1 MSESFSPADTLHGS
15 CLCGGVAY
23 RAALPAECASHCY
36 CTMCQKSHGAAAGTY
51 LSVASAGF
59 AIERGAGLVTDHAS
73 SATGRRSFCSVCGS
87 SLYWRDTGEP
97 QSIDLA
103 LGTLQPPWT
112 GTVTRELHADT
123 RPTWLPHR

>member
-1 MSESFSPADTLHGS
+1 MTMNHSPDDTLHGS

-51 LSVASAGF
+51 LCVASAGF
-59 AIERGAGLVTDHAS
+59 VLERGADLVTEFAS

-87 SLYWRDTGEP
+87 SLFWRDTGRP
-97 QSIDLA
+97 QTVDLA

-112 GTVTRELHADT
+112 GTITRELHVDT